1 MCLPSARSSSGAFAG
16 TRKVK
21 YLEENAAAMHI
32 KLSAAEIKDL
42 GDVFGFEGAVGDRYN
57 EQMQKATYH
66 YGSHETVAAH

>member
-1 MCLPSARSSSGAFAG
+1 MAITASAG

-32 KLSAAEIKDL
+32 QLSAPEVEEL
-42 GDVFGFEGAVGDRYN
+42 GNVFGFDGTVGDRYN
-57 EQMQKATYH
+57 ERMQQATYH